1 VRDILRLGLK
11 LLIISA
17 VGGLALG
24 LTNAVTEGPIAA
36 QQVAAADE
44 ARKQVLPGAE
54 TFEALDAVEGL
65 DEAHA
70 GRDGS
75 GALIGLTGKI
85 TAQGYGGPIEVTVG
99 VGTDGAI
106 TGVSVGGA
114 DFKETAGLG
123 ARTKEPWFAEQFAG
137 KTAPVQLKQD
147 GGEIDAVAS
156 ATISSSAVTQAVDAA
171 AAALAAAMQG
181 VQ

>member
-1 VRDILRLGLK
+1 MRDILRLGLK
-11 LLIISA
+11 LLIIST

-24 LTNAVTEGPIAA
+24 LTNAVTEGPIQE
-36 QQVAAADE
+36 QQVAAADA
-44 ARKQVLPGAE
+44 ARRQVLPGAE
-54 TFEALDAVEGL
+54 TFEVLAPTSGL
-65 DEAHA
+65 DEAYA

-75 GALIGLTGKI
+75 GALAGLTGKI

-99 VGTDGAI
+99 VDADGVI

-137 KTAPVQLKQD
+137 KTAPVQLKQN

-156 ATISSSAVTQAVDAA
+156 ATISSSAVTKAVDSAVT
-171 AAALAAAMQG
+171 ALIAAMQG

>member
-1 VRDILRLGLK
+1 MRDILRLGLK

-75 GALIGLTGKI
+75 GALLVRD
-85 TAQGYGGPIEVTVG
+85 EN
-99 VGTDGAI
+99 
-106 TGVSVGGA
+106 
-114 DFKETAGLG
+114 G
-123 ARTKEPWFAEQFAG
+123 AR
-137 KTAPVQLKQD
+137 
-147 GGEIDAVAS
+147 
-156 ATISSSAVTQAVDAA
+156 SAVHAGDVTH
-171 AAALAAAMQG
+171 LRYE
-181 VQ
+181 